1 MAKRNPAVP
10 DEDTKW
16 FQRGFASK
24 YEYQGW
30 LQFND
35 LQDEG
40 YGYDDTYYDQYSGK
54 TVRLGAEPTQEG
66 DLNAVTD
73 AAEAFLNQFDNEV
86 SKVNL
91 GTCPNFK

>member
-10 DEDTKW
+10 DQDTKW

-54 TVRLGAEPTQEG
+54 TVRVGAEPAEVQEES
-66 DLNAVTD
+66 DE
-73 AAEAFLNQFDNEV
+73 AEKFLKQFET
-86 SKVNL
+86 K
-91 GTCPNFK
+91 